1 MGSKTSRLRDLIERD
16 EVVLVPGVY
25 DGVSVRIVEAVGFE
39 AAQCSG
45 YGFSAA
51 LKGKPDVGLT
61 GVSEVV
67 EHTKNI
73 CSVADIPVMA
83 DADTG
88 YGNPVNVYHAV
99 REFERAG
106 AAGIN
111 IEDQTWPKRCG
122 HMDGKAVIDAERMVQ
137 KVRAAVDARED
148 DDLIINARTDAIATH
163 GVEEAIHRGNAYAEA
178 GADLIFVEAPERE
191 EDVRY
196 VIEEID
202 APVSINMLDG
212 GKTPRIP
219 LERLDDLG
227 AARVSSPLTALLSAA
242 QGMKEVLETLKAE
255 GTAAPA
261 DDEIMGFEEFTD
273 LVGLPEI
280 REMEERYVPEG
291 ELDRRY
297 D

>member
-1 MGSKTSRLRDLIERD
+1 MTPRPTTRLRHLIERD

-25 DGVSVRIVEAVGFE
+25 DGVSTRVVEAVGFE

-51 LKGKPDVGLT
+51 LLGQPDVGLL
-61 GVSEVV
+61 GLSAVV
-67 EHTKNI
+67 EHTKNLCAI
-73 CSVADIPVMA
+73 ADIPVMA

-88 YGNPVNVYHAV
+88 YGNPVNVHHAV

-122 HMDGKAVIDAERMVQ
+122 HMEGKAVIPADRMVE

-163 GVEEAIHRGNAYAEA
+163 GVEEAIRRGNRYAAA
-178 GADLIFVEAPERE
+178 GADLIFVEAPES
-191 EDVRY
+191 EDDIGY
-196 VIEEID
+196 VIDEID

-212 GKTPRIP
+212 GKTPRLPI
-219 LERLDDLG
+219 ERLDELG

-242 QGMKEVLETLKAE
+242 KGMREVLETLHAE
-255 GTAAPA
+255 GSTGPV
-261 DDEIMGFEEFTD
+261 DDRLMGFDEFTD

-280 REMEERYVPEG
+280 RDLEARYVPEG
-291 ELDRRY
+291 PDG
-297 D
+297 DDA

>member
-1 MGSKTSRLRDLIERD
+1 MGENPTTRLRHLIERD
-16 EVVLVPGVY
+16 AVVLVPGVY
-25 DGVSVRIVEAVGFE
+25 DGVSARLVEAVGFE

-51 LKGKPDVGLT
+51 LLGQPDVGLL
-61 GVSEVV
+61 GLSAVV
-67 EHTKNI
+67 RHTKNL
-73 CSVADIPVMA
+73 CAAVDVPVMA

-88 YGNPVNVYHAV
+88 YGNPVNVHHAV

-111 IEDQTWPKRCG
+111 LEDQTWPKRCG
-122 HMDGKAVIDAERMVQ
+122 HMDGKSVVPAARMVE

-148 DDLIINARTDAIATH
+148 EDLVINARTDAIATH
-163 GVEEAIHRGNAYAEA
+163 DVEEAIRRGNRYADA
-178 GADLIFVEAPERE
+178 GADLVFVEAPESE
-191 EDVRY
+191 ADVER
-196 VIEEID
+196 VIDGID

-219 LERLDDLG
+219 IERLDDFG

-242 QGMKEVLETLKAE
+242 QGMRECLEALHAD
-255 GTAAPA
+255 GSTAAV
-261 DDEIMGFEEFTD
+261 DDRLMGFSEFTD

-280 REMEERYVPEG
+280 EALERRYAAEG
-291 ELDRRY
+291 E
-297 D
+297 